1 VNGQPIRLH
10 TVGDTLRL
18 DADLVSNVRL
28 DSLVLTQ
35 VGPAGNQVLWRA
47 PDAPPAGLTVTP
59 AFPDT
64 DAASVFG
71 GRRFHLTYKAQLLAN
86 SYRYQFH
93 TLDRYQQATNFDAV
107 FSFQT
112 ILQVNGQAILD
123 GDFISPTALLTV
135 LVRSP
140 KPLDPPNELSLTVN
154 GAAQPFTAAAAAGD
168 ASGREWV
175 LAWDHA
181 PYGAGTN
188 DVKLVAQGG
197 AVSIMSFRVAAIGAA
212 VELRNVMAFPNPFD
226 DDYLRALAPGYDV
239 ATLFSFDL
247 ISAAPADV
255 TLRVYTISGR
265 LIYQRTEHGLDARYH
280 QLPWN
285 GSDAEG
291 FPLANG
297 VYIYRLLANNG
308 TGTAMQEGRI
318 VKLRRPR
325 RTPSPSAA
333 GTIP

>member
-1 VNGQPIRLH
+1 VVNGQDIRLH

-28 DSLVLTQ
+28 DSLVLTRI
-35 VGPAGNQVLWRA
+35 GPAGNQVLWHS
-47 PDAPPAGLTVTP
+47 PDPPPAALTVTP

-64 DAASVFG
+64 AASGTFG
-71 GRRFHLTYKAQLLAN
+71 GRRFHLTYKDQLLAN
-86 SYRYQFH
+86 TYRYAFH
-93 TLDRYQQATNFDAV
+93 TLDRYQQTTDFEAAFA
-107 FSFQT
+107 FRT
-112 ILQVNGQAILD
+112 ILRVNGQAILD
-123 GDFISPTALLTV
+123 GDFVSPTAALTI

-140 KPLDPPNELSLTVN
+140 KPLDPPTELNLTVN
-154 GAAQPFTAAAAAGD
+154 GATQGFIPSAVPGD
-168 ASGREWV
+168 VSGREWI

-181 PYGAGTN
+181 PYAAGTI
-188 DVKLVAQGG
+188 DVKLAAQGG
-197 AVSIMSFRVAAIGAA
+197 AVAVMSFRVAAIGAS
-212 VELRNVMAFPNPFD
+212 VQLRNVMAFPNPFD
-226 DDYLRALAPGYDV
+226 DDYLRALVPGYDV

-247 ISAAPADV
+247 VSAAPADV

-280 QLPWN
+280 QIGWN

-308 TGTAMQEGRI
+308 TATTMQEGRI

-325 RTPSPSAA
+325 RVAATTP
-333 GTIP
+333 